1 MPNSALIGQNLPY
14 LRRYARALT
23 GSQASGD
30 AYALAALDAIA
41 SAPAPALPST
51 DAAAKCYLFKVFH
64 RIWSSMPLNHRM
76 ESDEADPHA
85 EGADRTLESITPLPK
100 VAFLLRAVEN
110 FTTADIAEIMAVSDA
125 EVTALL
131 SEASREVAAHLST
144 DVLIIEDEQI
154 ISMDLE
160 SMVEELGHRVVHIAR
175 TRREAIDAV
184 STHAP
189 GLVLA
194 DIQLADGSSG
204 LDAVNDILRGA
215 QVPVIFIT
223 AFPER
228 LLTGLRP
235 EPTFL
240 ITKPFR
246 RETVIAIINQ
256 ALFFD
261 RRAAIAGR

>member
-1 MPNSALIGQNLPY
+1 MSNSSLIAQNVPY
-14 LRRYARALT
+14 LRRFARALT
-23 GSQASGD
+23 GSQESGD
-30 AYALAALDAIA
+30 SYAVAALDVIA
-41 SAPAPALPST
+41 DAPEMPSNN
-51 DAAAKCYLFKVFH
+51 AAAKCYLFRVFH
-64 RIWSSMPLNHRM
+64 SIWSSMPLNYRI
-76 ESDEADPHA
+76 ETDATEPLAA
-85 EGADRTLESITPLPK
+85 AADRTLESIPPLPK

-110 FTTADIAEIMAVSDA
+110 FTTVEIAEIMGVSEE

-131 SEASREVAAHLST
+131 ADASREVAAHLST

-154 ISMDLE
+154 ISMDLKTL
-160 SMVEELGHRVVHIAR
+160 VEELGHRVVEIAR
-175 TRREAIDAV
+175 TRQEAIDAV
-184 STHAP
+184 STRAP

-204 LDAVNDILRGA
+204 LDAVNDILRDSS
-215 QVPVIFIT
+215 VPVIFIT

-228 LLTGLRP
+228 LLTGARP

-261 RRAAIAGR
+261 RRAAIAGS